1 MKHTRLSIAVVAA
14 AACSACSSIQG
25 PPQVGAN
32 VAFASAYVFRGVPQV
47 DAFVLQPDVSVALPT
62 SRNGTASLLAWGNVD
77 LESDSGDAVL
87 PGGNS
92 GSFTEIDIVPEYA
105 WTSGDLAFAAG
116 FIDYNFPAGGKS
128 TREAYFSVSGG
139 LLGMAAT
146 ATAYYDFDQVE
157 GLYVSGG
164 LSKTFELAESTTADV
179 GGSLAIADDDQGRVY
194 FNADET
200 GLADVLLSAGVSHAI
215 DEHTSLF
222 ARVSFS
228 TLVDGDYRD
237 GVDALGIEADNAW
250 LSVGIGWAF

>member
-1 MKHTRLSIAVVAA
+1 MQHTRFSLAVAAA
-14 AACSACSSIQG
+14 AACSACSTVQG

-32 VAFASAYVFRGVPQV
+32 AALASAYVFRGVPQV
-47 DAFVLQPDVSVALPT
+47 DAFVFQPDVSVALPT
-62 SRNGTASLLAWGNVD
+62 RSGTASVLFWGNVD

-116 FIDYNFPAGGKS
+116 LIDYNFPAGGKS

-157 GLYVSGG
+157 GLYLSGG
-164 LSKTFELAESTTADV
+164 LSKTFEIAESTTADV

-200 GLADVLLSAGVSHAI
+200 GLADVLLSAGVNHAL
-215 DEHTSLF
+215 DEHTNLF
-222 ARVSFS
+222 ARLSLS

-250 LSVGIGWAF
+250 LSIGVGWTF